1 MMITAILKFDIKNS
15 FSEWE
20 TAFYGHQPIA
30 RKAGIFEIYHGH
42 APDNEKNV
50 CVVVNALSK
59 EHMQKFMEAH
69 GDMISASGHILKTT
83 VVDFFVN

>member
-1 MMITAILKFDIKNS
+1 MITAILKLDIQNS

-30 RKAGIFEIYHGH
+30 RKAIFEIYHGH

-59 EHMQKFMEAH
+59 EHM
-69 GDMISASGHILKTT
+69 
-83 VVDFFVN
+83 

>member
-1 MMITAILKFDIKNS
+1 MITAILKFDIKNS

-50 CVVVNALSK
+50 CVL
-59 EHMQKFMEAH
+59 
-69 GDMISASGHILKTT
+69 
-83 VVDFFVN
+83 